1 MSKSS
6 NRRIEFRTERKTGRF
21 HDPRKGFELA
31 ESKAEMRT
39 HPLTGDTARICHF
52 TFDKAP
58 PVDFSEAIAS
68 TRADCP
74 FCPERVLEVTPRF
87 EAEFTPQGRVRR
99 GEAVVF
105 PNLFPYDDYSAI
117 TVVSAAHSLSMAE
130 VPVGAIVD
138 ALGASLDFLRIVDRR
153 VAKENQRSFPLVTW
167 NFMPP
172 AGGSQLH
179 PHLQVIHASQPTNG
193 QRRLLAA
200 ETAWAAQSGRTFA
213 ADLSAAERAR
223 GERWIGESG
232 GTQWL
237 VPFLPT
243 GMMGDCMA
251 LFPGRAAVTDLS
263 EADLVDFATGLR
275 WVCAGFADMGLQSFN
290 LVITGDASGAAADRR
305 WVTAAVVP
313 RFYVNPVMRSCDV
326 AYMQLCLDE
335 NFAMIYPEETA
346 ERLRRH
352 WNPPDEGP

>member
-1 MSKSS
+1 
-6 NRRIEFRTERKTGRF
+6 
-21 HDPRKGFELA
+21 
-31 ESKAEMRT
+31 MRY
-39 HPLTGDTARICHF
+39 HPLTGDTARLCHF
-52 TFDKAP
+52 TIDRAP
-58 PVDFSEAIAS
+58 PVDFDEAIAS

-74 FCPERVLEVTPRF
+74 FCPERVLDVTPRF
-87 EAEFTPQGRVRR
+87 EADLAPEGRVRR

-117 TVVSAAHSLSMAE
+117 TVVSAAHSLSMADM
-130 VPVGAIVD
+130 PVRVIVD

-153 VAKENQRSFPLVTW
+153 VGKGDQLSFPLVTW

-172 AGGSQLH
+172 AGGSQIH
-179 PHLQVIHASQPTNG
+179 PHLQVIHTSQPTNG

-200 ETAWAAQSGRTFA
+200 ETAWAEANGRAFA
-213 ADLSAAERAR
+213 ADLSEAERAR
-223 GERWIGESG
+223 AERWIGESG

-243 GMMGDCMA
+243 GMLGDCMA
-251 LFPGRAAVTDLS
+251 LFPGRAAVTDLN

-275 WVCAGFADMGLQSFN
+275 WALAGYAEWGLQSFN
-290 LVITGDASGAAADRR
+290 LVITGDASGGAADRR
-305 WVTAAVVP
+305 WVTASVVP

-352 WNPPDEGP
+352 WNPPSQ